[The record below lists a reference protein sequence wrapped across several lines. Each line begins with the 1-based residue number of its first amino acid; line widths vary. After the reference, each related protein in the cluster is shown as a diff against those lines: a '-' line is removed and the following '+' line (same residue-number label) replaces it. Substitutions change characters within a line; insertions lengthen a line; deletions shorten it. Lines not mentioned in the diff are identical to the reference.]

1 MINSLRFKNIGCAL
15 FVVMC
20 TLSFSA
26 VAAGYADVRE
36 IDRAQAEDARRAT
49 EEAIARRDDALER
62 KERQRQ
68 VERNSD
74 AGKRRRIEASKAE
87 CASLG
92 FRPETEDFGRCVLQL
107 VR

>member
-20 TLSFSA
+20 TLNFSA

-36 IDRAQAEDARRAT
+36 IDRALAEREKRYY
-49 EEAIARRDDALER
+49 EQAIAERDAAEAR

-68 VERNSD
+68 AERNSD
-74 AGKRRRIEASKAE
+74 AGKRQRIEASKAE
-87 CASLG
+87 CASLR

-107 VR
+107 MR